1 VAALGTR
8 KLNNPNPFIGD
19 FELEIRPRAGGVP
32 TGTLTAATVVGTLCA
47 PAAPISE
54 SPIMPEGFLTY
65 TNLMPSSQL

>member
-1 VAALGTR
+1 MAALGTR
-8 KLNNPNPFIGD
+8 KLNNPNPFIGN
-19 FELEIRPRAGGVP
+19 FEIEARPHAGVP
-32 TGTLTAATVVGTLCA
+32 TGTLTSATVVGALCA